1 MILQNIA
8 ISNGNSSVKEYTVCL
23 ANNNACSNTFF
34 NITYG
39 DLLLHRNAK
48 LCLRNSSASN
58 VLIKGVDEIF
68 LAPRADF
75 FVRPDLTILSN
86 STTKYGNGY
95 GAVTQELIRNNEL
108 VASPAPQNSTTN
120 ILMEGL
126 EPPNPPASS
135 ITELTNIR
143 NIIDYVFS
151 KPHLLYS
158 VLLIL
163 RNEGGAQHLFADQG
177 NVPHRNQLILN
188 MVRERELFVNRLHS
202 GTQFGIASYFHY
214 DRGIYKSVFDLDIA
228 DYIIISISY
237 YPTVSY
243 SGVTYDT
250 ISRYYDSRIGDY
262 RYSVYSFHLWRH
274 SLYGG
279 FAGVVRGSGYADDG
293 YTLRPE
299 CACKAMQLQIDAQT
313 QLVFKEGWYAV
324 LYVPTAFYI
333 LLLYLAMEAPNSKH
347 DSETINQA
355 LRRLSNIENKEDSLF
370 YKKVIKRFTEEIRKE
385 LFFQILKSG
394 ISYIRDMKLIVD
406 RSNHRDYQNPLQM
419 VWNFCKA
426 RFLLDT
432 HASIINRYRSYTD
445 TNNANNEATI
455 KINRLKNRL
464 NIVTNYIDN
473 KFKSIGDI
481 YDRIL
486 REEQKFF
493 DS

>member
-8 ISNGNSSVKEYTVCL
+8 ISNGNFSVKNYTVYL
-23 ANNNACSNTFF
+23 AANNACSSKFF
-34 NITYG
+34 EITYG
-39 DLLLHRNAK
+39 DLLRHRNAK
-48 LCLRNSSASN
+48 LCLRDSSASN

-75 FVRPDLTILSN
+75 FVRSDLTTLSN

-95 GAVTQELIRNNEL
+95 GAVTQKLIHNNVL
-108 VASPAPQNSTTN
+108 VARSDPQNSITN

-126 EPPNPPASS
+126 ESHNPPNS

-163 RNEGGAQHLFADQG
+163 RNEGGAQHLFADGG

-188 MVRERELFVNRLHS
+188 MARERELFVNRLHS

-237 YPTVSY
+237 YPTVSH

-250 ISRYYDSRIGDY
+250 ISSYYDSRIGDY

-279 FAGVVRGSGYADDG
+279 FAGVVRGSSYTNDG

-313 QLVFKEGWYAV
+313 QQVFKEGWYAV

-333 LLLYLAMEAPNSKH
+333 LLLYLAMEAPNKKH
-347 DSETINQA
+347 DSRTINEA
-355 LRRLSNIENKEDSLF
+355 LQRLNNIENHKDSPF
-370 YKKVIKRFTEEIRKE
+370 YKKVIKRFTDEIRE
-385 LFFQILKSG
+385 DIFFKILKLG
-394 ISYIRDMKLIVD
+394 TSYIRDMKVVVD

-432 HASIINRYRSYTD
+432 HKEIINRYRSYAR
-445 TNNANNEATI
+445 TNNEVTN
-455 KINRLKNRL
+455 KINRLENRL

-473 KFKSIGDI
+473 KFNSIGDI
-481 YDRIL
+481 YDKIL